1 MAINVKI
8 NKKAN
13 QRIHAIATYLEEEH
27 SFQAAQN
34 FVQNVYKT
42 IDKVAKHPTR
52 GRKVSISN
60 TLQFINID
68 KHRQLF
74 YRVHGTRLSI
84 VDIFDTRQDPNK
96 RPF

>member
-13 QRIHAIATYLEEEH
+13 QRIYAIASYLEDEY

-42 IDKVAKHPTR
+42 IDKVTKHPTR
-52 GRKVSISN
+52 GRKVPKSN

-84 VDIFDTRQDPNK
+84 VDVFDTRQDPDK
-96 RPF
+96 RPT

>member
-13 QRIHAIATYLEEEH
+13 QRIHAIAIYLEEEH

-52 GRKVSISN
+52 GRKVPISN

-74 YRVHGTRLSI
+74 YRVYGTRLSI
-84 VDIFDTRQDPNK
+84 VDVFDTRQDPNK

>member
-1 MAINVKI
+1 MALNVKI

-13 QRIHAIATYLEEEH
+13 QRLYNIAEYLEEEY
-27 SFQAAQN
+27 SFQTAKN
-34 FVQNVYKT
+34 FVQKVYKT

-52 GRKVSISN
+52 GRKVPLSN

-74 YRVHGTRLSI
+74 YRVHGTRLSV
-84 VDIFDTRQDPNK
+84 VDIFDTRQDPTK